1 MSKKVSV
8 SLYRKVPTR
17 VLLLSALWVCALGCV
32 TSAKAQQDSLFSL
45 PDTSNAFTLEN
56 FYTLIL
62 NHHPV
67 ARQINLLSDVAKQEI
82 RLARGN
88 FDPKLDFQYQQKNFN
103 NTEYY
108 ELVNGSLT
116 FPSIFPF
123 DPKIGMER
131 NQGQYLNPENYIAND
146 FNYQQFYAGISM
158 PLGRGLLTDERR
170 VALKQAELFSEL
182 TEAEQIKL
190 TNKLLLDAA
199 KDYWQWYYAYYNFR
213 IQNRGVN
220 IASEIFQRVKLTAEQ
235 GEASVI
241 DTVQAQITL
250 QERLVQQQEALMD
263 FQNTGVILSTYLWD
277 SVGNPLALTLNWA
290 PVRDTEYWAVSEGE
304 LMELKEQAK
313 QNHPELQKL
322 TVKLQQLEIER
333 KLAKEYLK
341 PKLDASYTF
350 LNQPFDPEW
359 NYGMAF
365 GENYKVGLDFSFPLF
380 IRKERAKLEQTK
392 IKLSST
398 RFEQS
403 LTERQVLNQI
413 DISFNTL
420 VNTRNMINQLSA
432 MVSNYERI
440 LQAEFLNLANGE
452 SDLFK
457 INIQQE
463 KLIQAQTKYL
473 KMLSEFEK
481 NRALLYWAAGVRN
494 LGS

>member
-1 MSKKVSV
+1 MNKEIVLSQF
-8 SLYRKVPTR
+8 RKSSTSAF
-17 VLLLSALWVCALGCV
+17 LLVALFVCAPGWF
-32 TSAKAQQDSLFSL
+32 TSAKAQQDSLFIL
-45 PDTSNAFTLEN
+45 PDTSQAFTLEN

-62 NHHPV
+62 NNHPI
-67 ARQINLLSDVAKQEI
+67 ARQINLLSETARQEI

-88 FDPKLDFQYQQKNFN
+88 FDPKLEFQYQLKNFN

-108 ELVNGSLT
+108 ELLNGSLA

-123 DPKIGMER
+123 DPKIGVTR
-131 NQGQYLNPENYIAND
+131 NQGEYLNPENYIAND
-146 FNYQQFYAGISM
+146 YNYQQFYAGLSM

-170 VALKQAELFSEL
+170 AALKQAELFSSL

-213 IQNRGVN
+213 IQNRGVT
-220 IASEIFQRVKLTAEQ
+220 IASEIFRRVKLTAEQ

-250 QERLVQQQEALMD
+250 QERLIQQQEALLG
-263 FQNTGVILSTYLWD
+263 FQNSGATLSTYLWD
-277 SVGNPLALTLNWA
+277 SIGNPLALTHHWV
-290 PVRDTEYWAVSEGE
+290 PVRDDAYWTVSEGE
-304 LMELKEQAK
+304 LLELKEQAK
-313 QNHPELQKL
+313 QNHPDLQKL
-322 TVKLQQLEIER
+322 TIKLQQLEIER

-341 PKLDASYTF
+341 PKLDASYTL
-350 LNQPFDPEW
+350 LNQPFNPDWE
-359 NYGMAF
+359 YGVTL
-365 GENYKVGLDFSFPLF
+365 GENYKLGLDFSFPLF

-403 LTERQVLNQI
+403 ITERQVLNQI
-413 DISFNTL
+413 DLSFNTL
-420 VNTRNMINQLSA
+420 LNTRNMINQLSA

-440 LQAEFLNLANGE
+440 LQAEFINLANGE

-457 INIQQE
+457 INVQQE

-481 NRALLYWAAGVRN
+481 NRALLYWAAGIRN

>member
-1 MSKKVSV
+1 MSKKGILS
-8 SLYRKVPTR
+8 SFRKVPAKVIVLS
-17 VLLLSALWVCALGCV
+17 VLLVCSWGFINP
-32 TSAKAQQDSLFSL
+32 AKAQQDSLFIL
-45 PDTSNAFTLEN
+45 PDSSNAFTLEN
-56 FYTLIL
+56 FYALIL
-62 NHHPV
+62 RNHPV
-67 ARQINLLSDVAKQEI
+67 ARQINLLSDIAKQEI

-88 FDPKLDFQYQQKNFN
+88 FDPKVEFQYQQKNFN

-108 ELVNGSLT
+108 ELLNGGVK
-116 FPSIFPF
+116 FPSVLPF
-123 DPKIGMER
+123 DPKVGVER

-158 PLGRGLLTDERR
+158 PLGQGLITDERR

-182 TEAEQIKL
+182 TEAEQVKL

-220 IASEIFQRVKLTAEQ
+220 IASEIFKRVKLTAEQ

-250 QERLVQQQEALMD
+250 QERLIQQQEALLD
-263 FQNTGVILSTYLWD
+263 FQNSGVLLSTYLWD

-313 QNHPELQKL
+313 ENHPELQKL
-322 TVKLQQLEIER
+322 TVKLQQLELER
-333 KLAKEYLK
+333 KLAKEFLK
-341 PKLDASYTF
+341 PKLDVSYTF

-359 NYGMAF
+359 NYGMAI
-365 GENYKVGLDFSFPLF
+365 GENYKFGLDFAFPLF
-380 IRKERAKLEQTK
+380 IRKERSKLEQTK

-398 RFEQS
+398 RFEQNIA
-403 LTERQVLNQI
+403 ERQVLNQI
-413 DISFNTL
+413 DVSFNTL
-420 VNTRNMINQLSA
+420 VNTRNVINQLSA
-432 MVSNYERI
+432 MVSNYERM
-440 LQAEFLNLANGE
+440 LQAEFLNLENGE

-473 KMLSEFEK
+473 KMLSEFEE

-494 LGS
+494 LGE

>member
-1 MSKKVSV
+1 MSKKVIV
-8 SLYRKVPTR
+8 SQYRKVPTR
-17 VLLLSALWVCALGCV
+17 VLLLSALWVCALGSV

-263 FQNTGVILSTYLWD
+263 FRNTGVMLSTYLWD

-359 NYGMAF
+359 NYGMAI
-365 GENYKVGLDFSFPLF
+365 GENYKVGIDFSFPLF

>member
-1 MSKKVSV
+1 MNKKIV
-8 SLYRKVPTR
+8 LFLFRKVPTG
-17 VLLLSALWVCALGCV
+17 VLTLAALLVCSVASR
-32 TSAKAQQDSLFSL
+32 TPAMAQQDSLFLL
-45 PDTSNAFTLEN
+45 PDTSKAFTLEN
-56 FYTLIL
+56 FYALIL
-62 NHHPV
+62 RNHPV

-88 FDPKLDFQYQQKNFN
+88 FDPKLEFQYQQKNFN

-108 ELVNGSLT
+108 ELLNGGLT
-116 FPSIFPF
+116 LPSIFPF

-131 NQGQYLNPENYIAND
+131 NQGQYLNPENYIANN
-146 FNYQQFYAGISM
+146 FNYQQFYAGLSM
-158 PLGRGLLTDERR
+158 PLGRGLITDERR

-220 IASEIFQRVKLTAEQ
+220 IASEIFRRVKLTAEQ

-263 FQNTGVILSTYLWD
+263 FQNSGATLSTYLWD
-277 SVGNPLALTLNWA
+277 SIGHPLALTLNWV
-290 PVRDTEYWAVSEGE
+290 PVRGTEYWTVSEGD
-304 LMELKEQAK
+304 LFELKEQAK

-322 TVKLQQLEIER
+322 TIKLQQLELER
-333 KLAKEYLK
+333 KLAKEFLK
-341 PKLDASYTF
+341 PKLDVSYTF

-359 NYGMAF
+359 NYGVTF
-365 GENYKVGLDFSFPLF
+365 GENYKLGLDFAFPLF
-380 IRKERAKLEQTK
+380 IRKERAKMEQTK

-403 LTERQVLNQI
+403 MAERQVLNQI
-413 DISFNTL
+413 DVSFNTL
-420 VNTRNMINQLSA
+420 LTTRSVMNQLSA
-432 MVSNYERI
+432 MVNNYERI

-457 INIQQE
+457 INVQQE

>member
-1 MSKKVSV
+1 MSKEIILSRFKKKPRV
-8 SLYRKVPTR
+8 
-17 VLLLSALWVCALGCV
+17 VLLAALLVCSLGIF
-32 TSAKAQQDSLFSL
+32 TPAKAQQDSLFVL
-45 PDTSNAFTLEN
+45 PDSSNVFTLEN
-56 FYTLIL
+56 FYALIL
-62 NHHPV
+62 RNHPV

-88 FDPKLDFQYQQKNFN
+88 FDPKIEFQYQQKNFN

-108 ELVNGSLT
+108 ELLKGGVK
-116 FPSIFPF
+116 FPSVLPF
-123 DPKIGMER
+123 DPKVGVER

-146 FNYQQFYAGISM
+146 FNYQQFYAGVSM
-158 PLGRGLLTDERR
+158 PLGQGLITDERR

-182 TEAEQIKL
+182 TEAEQVKL

-220 IASEIFQRVKLTAEQ
+220 IASEIFKRVKLTAQQ

-250 QERLVQQQEALMD
+250 QERLIQQQEALLD
-263 FQNTGVILSTYLWD
+263 FQNSGVVLSTYLWD
-277 SVGNPLALTLNWA
+277 SVGTPLALTLNWA

-304 LMELKEQAK
+304 LLELKEQAK
-313 QNHPELQKL
+313 ENHPELQKL
-322 TVKLQQLEIER
+322 SVKLQQLELDR
-333 KLAKEYLK
+333 KLAKEFLK
-341 PKLDASYTF
+341 PKLDVSYTF

-359 NYGMAF
+359 NYGMAI
-365 GENYKVGLDFSFPLF
+365 GENYKFGLDFAFPLL
-380 IRKERAKLEQTK
+380 IRKERSKLEQTK

-398 RFEQS
+398 RFEQNIA
-403 LTERQVLNQI
+403 ERQVLNQI
-413 DISFNTL
+413 DVSFNTL
-420 VNTRNMINQLSA
+420 VNTRNVINQLSA
-432 MVSNYERI
+432 MVSNYERM
-440 LQAEFLNLANGE
+440 LQAEFLNLENGE

-457 INIQQE
+457 INVQQD

-494 LGS
+494 LGE

>member
-1 MSKKVSV
+1 MNKVV
-8 SLYRKVPTR
+8 GLFQFRKMLTR
-17 VLLLSALWVCALGCV
+17 VFLPVALMVCLSGFFNPV
-32 TSAKAQQDSLFSL
+32 KAQQDSLFIL
-45 PDTSNAFTLEN
+45 PDSSKAFTLEN
-56 FYTLIL
+56 FYALIL
-62 NHHPV
+62 RNHPV
-67 ARQINLLSDVAKQEI
+67 ARQINLLSDMARQEI

-88 FDPKLDFQYQQKNFN
+88 FDPKLEFQYLQKEFN

-108 ELVNGSLT
+108 ELLNGAVK
-116 FPSIFPF
+116 FPSVLPF
-123 DPKIGMER
+123 DPKVGVQR
-131 NQGQYLNPENYIAND
+131 NQGNYLNPENYIAND

-158 PLGRGLLTDERR
+158 PLGQGLLTDERR
-170 VALKQAELFSEL
+170 AALKQAELFSAL
-182 TEAEQIKL
+182 TEAEQVKL
-190 TNKLLLDAA
+190 TNKLLLEAA

-220 IASEIFQRVKLTAEQ
+220 IASEIFKRVKLTAEQ

-250 QERLVQQQEALMD
+250 QERLIQQQEAMLG
-263 FQNTGVILSTYLWD
+263 FQNAGAVLSTYLWD
-277 SVGNPLALTLNWA
+277 SLANPLALTLNWA
-290 PVRDTEYWAVSEGE
+290 PVRATEYGSVSEGE
-304 LMELKEQAK
+304 LLELKEQAK

-350 LNQPFDPEW
+350 LNQPFDPDW
-359 NYGMAF
+359 NYGKAF
-365 GENYKVGLDFSFPLF
+365 GENYKLGLDFSFPLF

-392 IKLSST
+392 IKLSTT
-398 RFEQS
+398 RFEQT

-413 DISFNTL
+413 DVSFNTL
-420 VNTRNMINQLSA
+420 VYTRNMINQLSA
-432 MVSNYERI
+432 MVNNYERI

-457 INIQQE
+457 INVQQE

-481 NRALLYWAAGVRN
+481 NRAVLYWAAGIRN